1 MAHESDESARSGSPT
16 HADKVGEKQGVASG
30 NSPSIA
36 KCDIERND
44 DVDIAV
50 QILAGAHDQ
59 APITQAEMDAVRW
72 KIDWHMVPMLFV
84 CLQLSGWDKVV

>member
-1 MAHESDESARSGSPT
+1 MASRNDEPAHSGSHT
-16 HADKVGEKQGVASG
+16 GADEVMEKQKATP
-30 NSPSIA
+30 NDTPSIA

-44 DVDIAV
+44 DVDLAAR
-50 QILAGAHDQ
+50 ILARAHDQ
-59 APITQAEMDAVRW
+59 GPITQAEMDAVRW